1 MRHRRL
7 VSGGAVYFHGI
18 SHAKG
23 LAADGQNLPSDVS
36 HLWDGGNSAGD
47 QWTGGLV
54 AGWRAA

>member
-7 VSGGAVYFHGI
+7 VSGGVVYFHGI

-23 LAADGQNLPSDVS
+23 LAADGKNLPSDVS

-47 QWTGGLV
+47 QRIGGLV